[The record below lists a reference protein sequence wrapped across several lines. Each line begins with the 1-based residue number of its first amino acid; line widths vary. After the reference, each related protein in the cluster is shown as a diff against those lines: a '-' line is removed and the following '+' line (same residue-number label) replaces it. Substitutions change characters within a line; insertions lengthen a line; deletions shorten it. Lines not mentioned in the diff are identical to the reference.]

1 MKFSSYLDPN
11 FIFTDLKGKNPE
23 EIIVEMVEKI
33 AEKDNIINNV
43 EDMTEKIKAEMQKEF
58 STQITSMQQSISE
71 LQKQRNQ
78 DQENFKKIVS
88 DKISQLENMKISGN

>member
-33 AEKDNIINNV
+33 AEKDIVDELFGEIEARFV
-43 EDMTEKIKAEMQKEF
+43 KKPDDEDKNT
-58 STQITSMQQSISE
+58 
-71 LQKQRNQ
+71 
-78 DQENFKKIVS
+78 
-88 DKISQLENMKISGN
+88 